1 MGDMEYFVAQ
11 NNNKNKFGCKQDWL
25 KYCPDWSPLCGIK
38 KPKYIEVIIKLNTI
52 ILSNNNM

>member
-11 NNNKNKFGCKQDWL
+11 NNNKNKWGCKQDWR

-38 KPKYIEVIIKLNTI
+38 KPKYIEVLNTI
-52 ILSNNNM
+52 NKTEH